1 MGGAR
6 FVADTTA
13 GIAGAK
19 GNSTASVLVAD
30 IPDLLRKGSL
40 DALGGQLDFSRDAPA
55 SGSRGVEI
63 PPKVN
68 DMGHYVLTGVVDF
81 GGSRAN
87 RNRDPSFS
95 ASMAEWACSRRR
107 ANLSNGGIPLPSA
120 GGGVRRFTPPRT
132 FSACEAVALGNA
144 RVGALPD
151 PDKILMTLHVKRG
164 HASAQRPKRE
174 LVKNK
179 WGK

>member
-120 GGGVRRFTPPRT
+120 GGRRET
-132 FSACEAVALGNA
+132 FHPAPDVFGLRGGGSWECTRWRSPGSGQDSYDTACEAGT
-144 RVGALPD
+144 RVG
-151 PDKILMTLHVKRG
+151 
-164 HASAQRPKRE
+164 SAAQARIGQKQM
-174 LVKNK
+174 
-179 WGK
+179 G